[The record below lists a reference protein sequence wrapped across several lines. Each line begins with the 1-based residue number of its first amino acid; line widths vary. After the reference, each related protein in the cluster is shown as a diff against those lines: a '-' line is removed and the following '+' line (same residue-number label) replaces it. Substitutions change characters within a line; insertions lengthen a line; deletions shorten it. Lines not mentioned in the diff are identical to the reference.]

1 VDFTPEDFITGLI
14 ESLIADD
21 PEISPEQI
29 AMVVR
34 SIAQMHGINIG
45 TPQDSDE
52 EDTEDDE
59 GSELLVAAQQLR
71 EAYHTAGDLDYLVQ
85 AISLLRAALNHHP
98 RGHSRRS
105 ENLDSLAGTLS
116 YYCEQVDDIPKLL
129 EAIGFFREA
138 IDVLP
143 AGNPNQPQLLANLAT
158 SLVIYYDRVGD
169 ESALVESIDLGRR
182 AISTCPM
189 QNPNRTQMISSLAQS
204 LLKYATQVND
214 MVALNESISLYQ
226 EALSLSTAPNDRN
239 RLLNLQGLSHALL
252 VRFQRVGDLTLLAQA
267 IELGR
272 SSLEV
277 IPKKHP
283 QRAVL
288 FNNLASYV
296 KLHYEHSGNEVS
308 LMEAIELH
316 RQALELRPKGHP
328 DRSSSLIG
336 LATSLSRL
344 FALSKNMGTLE
355 ESIAL
360 HREAL
365 ELRPEGHPLRANAL
379 DGLIT
384 SLLEWCKHVEDMA
397 AFQEL
402 IRLQDEVLKMRPMG
416 HPGRALTLYNASH
429 TFRALYGHTSDPS
442 ALEKSLKYM
451 NEVLQE
457 RPVGHPRRHVAQ
469 LDAAIL
475 LLMNSPL
482 FDWKTAKNYISLA
495 VSDNNAPLRL
505 RMHKTIS
512 ALYALDRAT
521 IRSTDVWNPDESQC
535 ILDVFITV
543 IRLLPRLA
551 HFGLDLTTR
560 LQELVGSEELCRIA
574 ALRATFLMQFSTA
587 IELLEAGKGIFW
599 SQALQLRSTSIDSLP
614 SEDKTKLIEIFKLL
628 EQDSQVEVRDQAELE
643 RRIEK
648 RRLLNEEVE
657 HLIDEIRT
665 RPGFDRFLGI
675 PGFDELCQAAGTG
688 PIVMLVDTPFFS
700 LTALIVNLAWPERVR
715 ALVIEGADIDQLLG
729 FFSEDNLP
737 NLRRAN
743 EAEAEENSERGMR
756 ITKRHQSLHAPLSK
770 LWRMVVGPIVKAL
783 NLEVCHRDICPW
795 TTYDC

>member
-1 VDFTPEDFITGLI
+1 
-14 ESLIADD
+14 LIADD
-21 PEISPEQI
+21 PEISQEQI

-34 SIAQMHGINIG
+34 SIAQMHGINIV

-59 GSELLVAAQQLR
+59 GSELLFAARQLR
-71 EAYHTAGDLDYLVQ
+71 EAYHTAGDLDYLLQ

-105 ENLDSLAGTLS
+105 ENLDSLAGMLS
-116 YYCEQVDDIPKLL
+116 YYCERVDDIPKLL

-138 IDVLP
+138 IDLLP
-143 AGNPNQPQLLANLAT
+143 AGNPTQPQLLSNLAT
-158 SLVIYYDRVGD
+158 ALVIYYERVGD
-169 ESALVESIDLGRR
+169 NSALVESIDLNRR
-182 AISTCPM
+182 AISICPM
-189 QNPNRTQMISSLAQS
+189 QNPNRAHMITSLAQS
-204 LLKYATQVND
+204 LLKHATQVND
-214 MVALNESISLYQ
+214 MVALDESISLYQ
-226 EALSLSTAPNDRN
+226 EALSLSIASNDRH
-239 RLLNLQGLSHALL
+239 RLLNLQGLSQAFL
-252 VRFQRVGDLTLLAQA
+252 VRFQRVGDLKLLAQA

-272 SSLEV
+272 SSLEIV
-277 IPKKHP
+277 PKKHP

-296 KLHYEHSGNEVS
+296 KLHYEHSGNEAN

-316 RQALELRPKGHP
+316 RQALEIRPRGHP

-344 FALSKNMGTLE
+344 FELSENMGTLE

-384 SLLEWCKHVEDMA
+384 SLIERCKHIEDMG

-402 IRLQDEVLKMRPMG
+402 ISLQDEVLEMRPVG

-429 TFRALYGHTSDPS
+429 TFRALYRHTNDPR

-451 NEVLQE
+451 SEVLQE

-469 LDAAIL
+469 LDAAAIL
-475 LLMNSPL
+475 LMDSPL
-482 FDWKTAKNYISLA
+482 FDWRTATNYISLA

-512 ALYALDRAT
+512 TLYALDRTT
-521 IRSTDVWNPDESQC
+521 IRSTDVWNPGESQR

-560 LQELVGSEELCRIA
+560 LQELVGSEKLSRIA
-574 ALRATFLMQFSTA
+574 ALRAAFLMQFPTA

-599 SQALQLRSTSIDSLP
+599 SQALQLRSTAIDSLP
-614 SEDKTKLIEIFKLL
+614 SEDRTKLTDIFNLL
-628 EQDSQVEVRDQAELE
+628 EQDSQVEIRDRAELE
-643 RRIEK
+643 RRVEK
-648 RRLLNEEVE
+648 RRLLNEEAE

-675 PGFDELCQAAGTG
+675 PGFDELCQAANTG
-688 PIVMLVDTPFFS
+688 PIVMLVDTPFFP
-700 LTALIVNLAWPERVR
+700 LTALIVNLTWPERVR
-715 ALVIEGADIDQLLG
+715 PLLLEDVNADQLLG

-737 NLRRAN
+737 NLRKAN
-743 EAEAEENSERGMR
+743 EAKAEEDSERGMR
-756 ITKRHQSLHAPLSK
+756 ITKRHQSLHTPLSK
-770 LWRMVVGPIVKAL
+770 LWRMIVEPIVKVL
-783 NLEVCHRDICPW
+783 DLKVCHRDICQW
-795 TTYDC
+795 LTYDG